1 MNLWYRSKATP
12 APGIALVSAQAP
24 ATTAAAIEELRRR
37 SLAALADCTRP
48 QDERVRGQLHRAFT
62 AEQLWQARCEIYQ
75 AIARQHCEAEA
86 ARRLNGLLPA
96 FEGLMPERALKRL

>member
-24 ATTAAAIEELRRR
+24 AATAAAIEELRQR

-48 QDERVRGQLHRAFT
+48 QDERVRGQL
-62 AEQLWQARCEIYQ
+62 QLWQARCEIYQ